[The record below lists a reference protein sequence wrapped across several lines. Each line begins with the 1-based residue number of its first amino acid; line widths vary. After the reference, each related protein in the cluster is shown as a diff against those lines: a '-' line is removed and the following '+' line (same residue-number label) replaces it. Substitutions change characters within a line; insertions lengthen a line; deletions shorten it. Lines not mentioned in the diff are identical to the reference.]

1 MSEPFGAPR
10 RLSTSSVLLW
20 HPDILPAIKVPK
32 EATGWGFKPASDS
45 PGPSDWVPGF
55 FSCEKKP
62 YGHNEIEKRGKKEKG
77 IGEEE
82 MILNN
87 GDDAVIA
94 LHIIVVIA

>member
-45 PGPSDWVPGF
+45 PGPSDWISHAKNMEGGAGDVWSGR
-55 FSCEKKP
+55 S
-62 YGHNEIEKRGKKEKG
+62 
-77 IGEEE
+77 GEGGG
-82 MILNN
+82 L
-87 GDDAVIA
+87 VF
-94 LHIIVVIA
+94 